1 MFSLRA
7 VWPTVPLLN
16 SNGIIYNTAVKPL
29 IVIDT
34 NVFISAFRSRRGASF
49 KLVSMIGSDRFDITV
64 SVPLVLEYESVAKR
78 QRATRAMSEEDIENI
93 LDYVCSVAHLQK
105 IFFLWR
111 PFLRDPDDDML
122 LELAV
127 ASEAD
132 FIVTHNIGDFTGIE
146 RFGVLARRPSE
157 FLKEIG
163 VLK

>member
-1 MFSLRA
+1 VVEA
-7 VWPTVPLLN
+7 AVPLLD
-16 SNGIIYNTAVKPL
+16 SFGIIYNTIVTPL
-29 IVIDT
+29 IVVDT
-34 NVFISAFRSRRGASF
+34 NVLVSAFRSRQGASF
-49 KLVSMIGSDRFDITV
+49 KLVSMIGTGRFDVAV

-78 QRATRAMSEEDIENI
+78 HGKASLVSDEDIENT
-93 LDYVCSVAHLQK
+93 LDYICSVAHLQK

-111 PFLRDPDDDML
+111 PFLKDPDDDMV

-132 FIVTHNIGDFTGIE
+132 FIVTHNMDDFGGIE
-146 RFGVLARRPSE
+146 QFGVRARRPGA